1 MEKIIDLQNIK
12 TIIKT
17 KSKELG
23 FSDLKVAKYKIL
35 KDEIKNYNKWIQ
47 EGKNATMGWMERN
60 IEKKADVRQILPE
73 TKSIITLSYN
83 YFTGNIHPKEIQN
96 DSGKISRYAW
106 GSDYHDIVIEKLKLL
121 ENEIK
126 LLLPEAVNKSYIDTG
141 PTLDKQWAIHS
152 GLGWQGKNS
161 LIISKKYGSYFFIG
175 LIFTSVDLPA
185 DEIVK
190 DYCGTCT
197 KCITACPTNAIIDDK
212 IVDSR
217 KCISFWTIEAKP
229 DLDIPIEIAENS
241 HNWIY
246 GCDICQEVCP
256 WNRHKP
262 QISDEI
268 LFRSRIENGIISKD
282 VIENMK
288 QEDFSK
294 KFSKSPIKRLK
305 LAGLKR
311 NSIQILK

>member
-1 MEKIIDLQNIK
+1 METLIDLQNIK

-23 FSDLKVAKYKIL
+23 FSDLKVAKYKIFV
-35 KDEIKNYNKWIQ
+35 DEIKNYNEWIQ

-60 IEKKADVRQILPE
+60 IEKRADVRQILPE

-83 YFTGNIHPKEIQN
+83 YFTGNIHPKEIQK

-106 GSDYHDIVIEKLKLL
+106 GSDYHDIVIEKLRIL
-121 ENEIK
+121 ENELKI
-126 LLLPEAVNKSYIDTG
+126 LVPDSISKSYIDTG
-141 PTLDKQWAIHS
+141 PTLDKQWAVQS

-161 LIISKKYGSYFFIG
+161 LIISKNQGSYFFIG
-175 LIFTSVDLPA
+175 LIFTSVNLTA
-185 DEIVK
+185 DEIAK
-190 DYCGTCT
+190 DYCGSCT
-197 KCITACPTNAIIDDK
+197 KCITACPTNAIIADK
-212 IVDSR
+212 IIDSS

-229 DLDIPIEIAENS
+229 DLDIPDEIKDKAQ
-241 HNWIY
+241 NWIY

-262 QISDEI
+262 KISDEI
-268 LFRSRIENGIISKD
+268 LFKSRIENGIISKE
-282 VIENMK
+282 VIDKMQ
-288 QEDFSK
+288 QEEFSRK
-294 KFSKSPIKRLK
+294 YSKSPIKRLK

-311 NSIQILK
+311 NSKQILK